1 MHSFTRVDKII
12 DALLEQFS
20 DEGFSREIKIGLLW
34 RKAVGK
40 LLADRTQIYRL
51 ENDVLFV
58 LVADSVWL
66 QELVLQRPKIIEKIN
81 NSLPAEQKLKNIILS
96 LSSKKIKI

>member
-66 QELVLQRPKIIEKIN
+66 QELVLQKPNIIEKIN